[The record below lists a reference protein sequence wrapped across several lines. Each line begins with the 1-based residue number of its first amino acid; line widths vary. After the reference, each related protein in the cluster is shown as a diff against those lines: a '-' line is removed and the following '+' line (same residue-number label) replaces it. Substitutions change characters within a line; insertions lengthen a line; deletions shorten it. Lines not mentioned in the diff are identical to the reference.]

1 MRVPQ
6 SWLTESL
13 RRGAPEFAASTA
25 DIDAGFVRVGFEIED
40 VEDFPTITGPLVVGR
55 VQQITELTE
64 FKKPIRFCQ
73 VDVGEDT
80 PRGIVC
86 GARNFAEGD
95 LIVAALPGS
104 VLPGDFAIAA
114 RKTYGHTSDGMI
126 CSVSELGI
134 GTDHSGIL
142 VLAPG
147 TADPGA
153 DALTALGLH
162 DTAIDVNVTPDRGYA
177 FSVRG
182 LAREL
187 AASFE
192 LPYVDPAGSDS
203 PTVAD
208 RASSDEG
215 SSDEAWPV
223 RIDPASSATRYCAQ
237 VIRGVDP
244 TALSPWWIQKRLLV
258 AGVRPISA
266 AVDVTNY
273 VMLELGQPLH
283 AFDAAKVHGTIVVR
297 RASAGEE
304 LTTLDGVERV
314 LDPDDVVVTDDR
326 GPIALAGV
334 MGGAESEIS
343 PSTVDV
349 ILEAATFDPVS
360 VFRTG
365 RRHRLSSEAGKRF
378 ERTVDPQIT
387 SVALA
392 RATDLIIEIA
402 GGRADPAHTDVV
414 ISTAPVTASIA
425 ADLPDRVAGITYAPG
440 TTARRLEQ
448 VGCVVSEGADGMLD
462 VVPPSWRPDLR
473 QSADLVEEVL
483 RLEGLENIPAIP
495 PRAPAGTGL
504 TREQIRRR
512 SVGRALAMSGFVE
525 VLPFPFMPADVL
537 DLWGVPDDDP
547 RRATVRVLNPLESA
561 RSELNTTL
569 LPGLV
574 EMAVR
579 NLARGQRDVALFT
592 IGQVMIA
599 DENVHPVATVDV
611 TRRPTPEEIAE
622 LMGSLPRQPLRAAVV
637 LTGAREP
644 AGPWG
649 AGRPVEASDAFDA
662 ARVIGRASGVELT
675 MVAAEHVPW
684 HPGRCARVVAD
695 DGAGGSIDVGW
706 AGELHPAV
714 IDRAGLPPRTCAVE
728 LDLDL
733 LPRSTALPAPQL
745 SLFPAV
751 LQDVAVVVDA
761 SVAAADV
768 ERALVAGAGELL
780 EDIRLY
786 DVFTGSQ
793 VGEGS
798 KSLTFALRFRAADRT
813 LTEDDASGARDAAV
827 AHAGEVLGARLR

>member
-13 RRGAPEFAASTA
+13 QRGAADFAATTA
-25 DIDAGFVRVGFEIED
+25 QIDAGFVRVGFEIED
-40 VEDFPTITGPLVVGR
+40 VEDFPAITGPLVVGR
-55 VQQITELTE
+55 VAEITELTE

-73 VDVGEDT
+73 VDVGEDV

-147 TADPGA
+147 TAAPGT
-153 DALTALGLH
+153 DAHDALGLS

-192 LPYVDPAGSDS
+192 LPYSDPAGPDTQAMTREASD
-203 PTVAD
+203 D
-208 RASSDEG
+208 
-215 SSDEAWPV
+215 AWPV
-223 RIDPASSATRYCAQ
+223 RIDPSSGATRYCAQ

-244 TALSPWWIQKRLLV
+244 TAVSPWWIQKRLLV

-283 AFDAAKVHGTIVVR
+283 AFDSARVTGTIVVR
-297 RASAGEE
+297 RANAGEK
-304 LTTLDGVERV
+304 LTTLDGVERALV
-314 LDPDDVVVTDDR
+314 PDDVVIADDR

-343 PSTVDV
+343 PATVDV
-349 ILEAATFDPVS
+349 ILEAANFEPVS
-360 VFRTG
+360 AFRTG

-378 ERTVDPQIT
+378 ERTVDPEIT
-387 SVALA
+387 ALALA
-392 RATDLIIEIA
+392 RATDLITEIA
-402 GGRADPAHTDVV
+402 GGVADVGYTD
-414 ISTAPVTASIA
+414 TALPVSPVTVSIA
-425 ADLPDRVAGITYAPG
+425 PDLPDRVAGVTYAPG
-440 TTARRLEQ
+440 TTVRRLEQ
-448 VGCVVSEGADGMLD
+448 VGATVSEGADGVLE
-462 VVPPSWRPDLR
+462 VVPPSWRSDLR

-504 TREQIRRR
+504 TPAQVRRR

-537 DLWGVPDDDP
+537 DLWDIPADDP
-547 RRATVRVLNPLESA
+547 RRDTVRVLNPLESS
-561 RSELNTTL
+561 RGELNTTL

-574 EMAVR
+574 EMTVR
-579 NLARGQRDVALFT
+579 NITRGQRDVALYT
-592 IGQVMIA
+592 IGQVVIA
-599 DENVHPVATVDV
+599 ADTVHPVATIDV
-611 TRRPTPEEIAE
+611 TRRPSPDEIAE
-622 LMGSLPRQPLRAAVV
+622 LMGSLPHQPLRAAVV
-637 LTGAREP
+637 LAGAREP

-649 AGRPVEASDAFDA
+649 AGRPVDASDAFDA
-662 ARVIGRASGVELT
+662 ARVIGRASGVELA

-695 DGAGGSIDVGW
+695 DGVGGTIDVGW
-706 AGELHPAV
+706 AGELHPAL

-733 LPRSTALPAPQL
+733 LPISSALPAPQL

-751 LQDVAVVVDA
+751 LQDVAVVVDR
-761 SVAAADV
+761 SVAAARV
-768 ERALVAGAGELL
+768 QQALTEGAGELL

-786 DVFTGSQ
+786 DVFTGPQ
-793 VGEGS
+793 LGDEV
-798 KSLTFALRFRAADRT
+798 KSLTFALRFRASDRT
-813 LTEDDASGARDAAV
+813 LTEDDASQARLAAV
-827 AHAGEVLGARLR
+827 DRAASELGARLR